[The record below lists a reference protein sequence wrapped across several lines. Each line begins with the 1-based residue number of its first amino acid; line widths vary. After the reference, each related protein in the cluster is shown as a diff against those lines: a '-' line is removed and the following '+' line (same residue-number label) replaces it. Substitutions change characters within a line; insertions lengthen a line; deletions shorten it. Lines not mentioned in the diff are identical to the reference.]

1 MFELA
6 QLRCFTMVAGELN
19 FRRAA
24 QRLHMTQPPLSRQIR
39 LLEHQLGVSL
49 FDRNTRSVT
58 LTAAGRA
65 FLVEARSL
73 LDRAERATQAARRIA
88 AGDIGSVTLGFVA
101 NAVYSLLPPVVAD
114 LRRRQPDI
122 DLALHEMSTF
132 EQQEALLARR
142 IDIGI
147 VRGALARPGVRS
159 ELLLREPFLLA
170 VHRTHPLAE
179 RPDLRVDDLNG
190 QDFLLYAH
198 SAWQPFNE
206 LISGLFRSARVQ
218 PSSVQML
225 GSTLTILSLVNAGLG
240 VALVPRS
247 ASAIRPEG
255 LVFRTIAL
263 PEGVD
268 SELHLISREDD
279 DNPAC
284 TAVRL
289 ALHSA
294 ASQEHTP
301 ARTDPQGR

>member
-6 QLRCFTMVAGELN
+6 QLRCFTTVAAELN

-39 LLEHQLGVSL
+39 LLEHQLGVAL
-49 FDRNTRSVT
+49 FVRSTRSVA

-65 FLVEARSL
+65 FLIEARSL
-73 LDRAERATQAARRIA
+73 LERAERATQAARRIA

-122 DLALHEMSTF
+122 DLALHEMTSS
-132 EQQEALLARR
+132 EQQDALLARR
-142 IDIGI
+142 IDLGI
-147 VRGALARPGVRS
+147 VRGALPRPGVRS
-159 ELLLREPFLLA
+159 ERLLREPFLLA
-170 VHRTHPLAE
+170 VHRNHPLADH
-179 RPDLRVDDLNG
+179 PDLRVEDLDG
-190 QDFLLYAH
+190 LDFLLYAH

-218 PSSVQML
+218 PNSVQML
-225 GSTLTILSLVNAGLG
+225 GSTLTILSLVNADLG
-240 VALVPRS
+240 VALVPHS
-247 ASAIRPEG
+247 ASAIRYDG
-255 LVFRTIAL
+255 VVFRAITL
-263 PEGVD
+263 PHGVD

-284 TAVRL
+284 NAVRL

-294 ASQEHTP
+294 AEQEAHHRLVP
-301 ARTDPQGR
+301 DQGR